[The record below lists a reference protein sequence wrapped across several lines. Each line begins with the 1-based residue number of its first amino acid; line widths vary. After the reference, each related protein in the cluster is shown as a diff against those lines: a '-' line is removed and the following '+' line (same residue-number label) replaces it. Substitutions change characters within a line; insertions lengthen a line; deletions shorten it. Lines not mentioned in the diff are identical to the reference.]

1 VVVGCTPPLGAEP
14 GLEVVGVLD
23 RSDPAQ
29 DERLRS
35 LYAEATCFAILSRF
49 DAFPNVVLEA
59 GVCGLPVVST
69 DEGSRSEAV
78 VDGVTGILAARR
90 DPRLVADALAALL
103 GDPDRAATM
112 GRAAAAG
119 VAQRFTWP
127 VVGRRVA
134 DALGLPC

>member
-1 VVVGCTPPLGAEP
+1 
-14 GLEVVGVLD
+14 
-23 RSDPAQ
+23 
-29 DERLRS
+29 
-35 LYAEATCFAILSRF
+35 
-49 DAFPNVVLEA
+49 
-59 GVCGLPVVST
+59 
-69 DEGSRSEAV
+69 
-78 VDGVTGILAARR
+78 
-90 DPRLVADALAALL
+90 VADALVALL